1 MTPMT
6 ITVIF
11 AFLRGRGYPLSELEG
26 SIIFYTDYIINYIL
40 YRLYYILYI
49 GSIVLYIYI

>member
-1 MTPMT
+1 MTRMT
-6 ITVIF
+6 ITVSF